1 MATHLYSSG
10 FVSWKGMYLIMSNED
25 LYVKIYKALA
35 HPIRI
40 KIVKSLLDGPLCV
53 CILNENVEFSQS
65 NLSQHLKIL
74 KDAGVLKSE
83 KDGLRILYSIKDDE
97 IKNLLKVTEQI
108 IRNELI
114 QMNNKFSDD

>member
-1 MATHLYSSG
+1 MMA
-10 FVSWKGMYLIMSNED
+10 NED
-25 LYVKIYKALA
+25 LYVKIYEALA

-97 IKNLLKVTEQI
+97 VKNLLEITEKMI
-108 IRNELI
+108 KNEI
-114 QMNNKFSDD
+114 SMMNSRLSEDSSTTKL

>member
-1 MATHLYSSG
+1 MMA
-10 FVSWKGMYLIMSNED
+10 NED

-74 KDAGVLKSE
+74 KDAGILKSE

>member
-1 MATHLYSSG
+1 MMA
-10 FVSWKGMYLIMSNED
+10 NED

-97 IKNLLKVTEQI
+97 IKNLLKITEMI
-108 IRNELI
+108 IKNQLD
-114 QMNNKFSDD
+114 QMNSQFSEK